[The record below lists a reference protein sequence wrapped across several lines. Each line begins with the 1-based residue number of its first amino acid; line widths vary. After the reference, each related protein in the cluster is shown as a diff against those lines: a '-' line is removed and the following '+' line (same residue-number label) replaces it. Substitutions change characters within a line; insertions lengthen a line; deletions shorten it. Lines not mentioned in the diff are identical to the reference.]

1 MAQKEIP
8 WYRMM
13 AASLVVMI
21 PITAICLTD
30 TVMSRMPNTYSYN
43 LQSTEVL
50 YDLTTPIDETKL
62 VNMICDYMQMKTDVF
77 QLKEDI
83 EYEPADIFS
92 PLDQELMSNI
102 RLFENIFGLVAFF
115 GLIWIIAVY
124 IILIRNKG
132 REMVMDSYRKS
143 RKSFLVLAGILLL
156 IRAIPP
162 LQESFSALFAGKA
175 LPNGDML
182 VQIFGDS
189 LLRQFGI
196 MAFIISAILMILAG
210 MVTNEVAGQRKL
222 FKKY

>member
-102 RLFENIFGLVAFF
+102 RLFENIFGLAAFF

-189 LLRQFGI
+189 LLQQFGI